1 MDAPCYVKV
10 NAEQFI
16 HRLLH
21 DRYRYKR
28 TLYIYIPGIQVWP
41 TKLYIPTYYQCSSA
55 GKFGKRRSYITN
67 TITHVLVLCT
77 SVIHTIWYKS
87 FHIYYKVYLSK
98 NKKSIRPP
106 FRSSC
111 RIFRSAQRLV
121 LCNIVH
127 VYSIPSGS
135 TTHPNDLIWCCMFIG
150 MKLLSFFV
158 VISTYSL
165 FWSVL
170 KTIKLKKKNKPEM
183 VLSVL

>member
-1 MDAPCYVKV
+1 MSRWMPSNSYIDYYTTGIGINVRCISIYLVYRCDPPNFTY
-10 NAEQFI
+10 
-16 HRLLH
+16 LH
-21 DRYRYKR
+21 IIRDVYS
-28 TLYIYIPGIQVWP
+28 PW
-41 TKLYIPTYYQCSSA
+41 YYQCTSA

-111 RIFRSAQRLV
+111 RIYRSAQRLV

-158 VISTYSL
+158 VIST
-165 FWSVL
+165 
-170 KTIKLKKKNKPEM
+170 
-183 VLSVL
+183 